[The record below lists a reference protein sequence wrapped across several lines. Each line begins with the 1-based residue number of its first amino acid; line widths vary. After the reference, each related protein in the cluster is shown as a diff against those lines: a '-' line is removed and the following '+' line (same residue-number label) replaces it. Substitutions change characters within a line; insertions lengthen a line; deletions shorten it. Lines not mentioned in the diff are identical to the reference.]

1 MCYSY
6 FRDKKIVSESSK
18 LELHSRLMLFPL
30 RDGLLRRMLKRKKK
44 KRTLRLETE
53 LIEPDY

>member
-6 FRDKKIVSESSK
+6 FKDKKIVSESSK

-30 RDGLLRRMLKRKKK
+30 RDLLLKRMFGGKMNVEIGD
-44 KRTLRLETE
+44 R
-53 LIEPDY
+53 IEPGY